1 MTTALTR
8 LNPFSSEFVDLHVT
22 SAPAPQERASPLAAQ
37 PPVGVVA
44 TGDNHLSAY
53 LPRLSPQRRAE
64 RRARLRAGFE
74 AAVTYA
80 IEKRARLFLQVGDLF
95 DTPTPSNEDRAFV
108 ASALARLA
116 RAGVLCAGIG
126 GNHDTPRMV
135 TEQGG
140 AAPQGVYEALNGMR
154 YFSRHDALVPCLYTI
169 GGVRIAL
176 AGLSN
181 NPVAPPGSDPLEGI
195 PIADEDDALGQAQVA
210 LLLLHAGVEGM
221 CRPSEGER
229 IVKRAS
235 IAALPPVFAGVVAGH
250 IHRFAHERLGQRVAV
265 VTGATERMEFGSGKG
280 GSGFVWLELDAT
292 GVRRVE
298 HVPVTEQ
305 PRADLLVPTA
315 RLWPGGVRRTRDDML
330 DDPRAD
336 ELDAQAAGGAN
347 AAGNQACGANDGDE
361 TLRAV
366 AGESGTTGGVGQ
378 NGHSH
383 AVDAIGQ
390 HWQTYLR
397 EPNDTSPLGIIKAA
411 LAEVCSSE
419 TMVRLRLSGPLTRD
433 QYHDLA
439 LRDVLLYGQ
448 QHAFS
453 FDLDTSEL
461 TLLRLDH
468 ARTAE
473 APRNERV
480 SPLTEVERVLEDR
493 LAHPERPD
501 ADWEREQREAAALL
515 RERLQSAMDREAGT

>member
-8 LNPFSSEFVDLHVT
+8 LNPFSTEFVELRVT
-22 SAPAPQERASPLAAQ
+22 HAPAPEELAAPLAAQ
-37 PPVGVVA
+37 QAIGVVA
-44 TGDNHLSAY
+44 TGDSHLSAY
-53 LPRLSPQRRAE
+53 LPRLSPRRRAE

-108 ASALARLA
+108 AAALARLA
-116 RAGVLCAGIG
+116 RADVLCAGIG

-140 AAPQGVYEALNGMR
+140 AAPQGVYEALHGMR
-154 YFSRHDALVPCLYTI
+154 YFSRHDAVVPCLYTI

-195 PIADEDDALGQAQVA
+195 PIVDEQAALGQAQIA
-210 LLLLHAGVEGM
+210 LLLLHAGIEGM

-229 IVKRAS
+229 IVKRSS

-250 IHRFAHERLGQRVAV
+250 IHRFAHERIGKRTAV

-280 GSGFVWLELDAT
+280 GSGFVWMELDAT

-298 HVPVTEQ
+298 HIAVTEQ

-315 RLWPGGVRRTRDDML
+315 RLWPGGARRVRDDEHAEHV
-330 DDPRAD
+330 DDGAHVAD
-336 ELDAQAAGGAN
+336 NQTGGI
-347 AAGNQACGANDGDE
+347 GAGDE
-361 TLRAV
+361 TLRGVASVSEWPAV
-366 AGESGTTGGVGQ
+366 EAR
-378 NGHSH
+378 NGH
-383 AVDAIGQ
+383 ARAIDASGQ
-390 HWQTYLR
+390 HWQAYVR
-397 EPNDTSPLGIIKAA
+397 EPEKTAPLDVIKEA
-411 LAEVCSSE
+411 LAEVCSPE

-433 QYHDLA
+433 QYHELA

-453 FDLDTSEL
+453 FDLDTSDL
-461 TLLRLDH
+461 TLLHLDR
-468 ARTAE
+468 ARTSE
-473 APRNERV
+473 ASRSARV
-480 SPLTEVERVLEDR
+480 SPLEEVERVLEER
-493 LAHPERPD
+493 LACPEERS
-501 ADWEREQREAAALL
+501 AEWEREQRDAAALL
-515 RERLQSAMDREAGT
+515 RDRLQSAMDREAGT

>member
-1 MTTALTR
+1 
-8 LNPFSSEFVDLHVT
+8 
-22 SAPAPQERASPLAAQ
+22 
-37 PPVGVVA
+37 
-44 TGDNHLSAY
+44 
-53 LPRLSPQRRAE
+53 
-64 RRARLRAGFE
+64 LRAGFE
-74 AAVTYA
+74 AAVNYA

-116 RAGVLCAGIG
+116 RADVLCAGIG

-154 YFSRHDALVPCLYTI
+154 YFSRHDAVVPYLYTI

-195 PIADEDDALGQAQVA
+195 PIVDEQDALGQAQIA
-210 LLLLHAGVEGM
+210 LLLLHAGIEGM

-229 IVKRAS
+229 IVKRS
-235 IAALPPVFAGVVAGH
+235 SVAALPPVFVGVVAGH
-250 IHRFAHERLGQRVAV
+250 IHRFAHERIGKRTAV

-280 GSGFVWLELDAT
+280 GSGFVWMELDAT

-298 HVPVTEQ
+298 HIAVAEQ

-315 RLWPGGVRRTRDDML
+315 RLWPGGVRWLRDDERAEHV
-330 DDPRAD
+330 DD
-336 ELDAQAAGGAN
+336 GATVTD
-347 AAGNQACGANDGDE
+347 NQAGEIGAGDE

-366 AGESGTTGGVGQ
+366 ASESEWPAGATG
-378 NGHSH
+378 NGHTR
-383 AVDAIGQ
+383 AIDASGQ
-390 HWQTYLR
+390 HWQAYVR
-397 EPNDTSPLGIIKAA
+397 EPENTAPLDVIKEA
-411 LAEVCSSE
+411 LAEVCSPE

-453 FDLDTSEL
+453 FDLDTSDL
-461 TLLRLDH
+461 MLLHLDR
-468 ARTAE
+468 ARSSE
-473 APRNERV
+473 APRSARV
-480 SPLTEVERVLEDR
+480 SPLEEVERVLEER
-493 LAHPERPD
+493 LARPD
-501 ADWEREQREAAALL
+501 ERSAEWEREQRDAASLL
-515 RERLQSAMDREAGT
+515 RDRLQSAMDREAGT

>member
-8 LNPFSSEFVDLHVT
+8 LNPFSSEFVDLQV
-22 SAPAPQERASPLAAQ
+22 APAPREGVSPQAAQ

-108 ASALARLA
+108 ATALARLA
-116 RAGVLCAGIG
+116 RAGVLCAGVG

-221 CRPSEGER
+221 CRPTEGER
-229 IVKRAS
+229 IVKRSS
-235 IAALPPVFAGVVAGH
+235 IAALPPVFAGVIAGH
-250 IHRFAHERLGQRVAV
+250 IHRFAHERIGQRVAV
-265 VTGATERMEFGSGKG
+265 VSGATERMEFGSGKG

-298 HVPVTEQ
+298 HVPVAEQ

-315 RLWPGGVRRTRDDML
+315 RLWPGGVRRMCDDML
-330 DDPRAD
+330 DGPRAD
-336 ELDAQAAGGAN
+336 GLGERVAGGAD
-347 AAGNQACGANDGDE
+347 AADHQSRGAGDE

-366 AGESGTTGGVGQ
+366 AGESGTPGTLGRAGQ
-378 NGHSH
+378 NGH
-383 AVDAIGQ
+383 ARAMDASGQ
-390 HWQTYLR
+390 HWQAYVS
-397 EPNDTSPLGIIKAA
+397 EPDATAPLEVIKEA
-411 LAEVCSSE
+411 LAEVCSPE

-453 FDLDTSEL
+453 FDLDTSDL

-473 APRNERV
+473 APGNERV

-493 LAHPERPD
+493 LAHPEQPGV
-501 ADWEREQREAAALL
+501 DWEREQRDAAALL
-515 RERLQSAMDREAGT
+515 RERLQGAMDREAGT

>member
-1 MTTALTR
+1 M
-8 LNPFSSEFVDLHVT
+8 
-22 SAPAPQERASPLAAQ
+22 
-37 PPVGVVA
+37 A

-74 AAVTYA
+74 ASVTYA

-95 DTPTPSNEDRAFV
+95 DTPTPSNEDRACV

-154 YFSRHDALVPCLYTI
+154 YFSRHDALIPCLYTI
-169 GGVRIAL
+169 GGVRIAI

-181 NPVAPPGSDPLEGI
+181 NPVAPPGSDPLAGI
-195 PIADEDDALGQAQVA
+195 PIADEDDALGQAQIA

-229 IVKRAS
+229 IVTRAS
-235 IAALPPVFAGVVAGH
+235 IEALPPVFVGVVAGH
-250 IHRFAHERLGQRVAV
+250 IHRFAHERIGKRVAV

-280 GSGFVWLELDAT
+280 GSGFAWLELDAH

-298 HVPVTEQ
+298 HVPVVEQ

-315 RLWPGGVRRTRDDML
+315 RLWPGGVQRVRDN
-330 DDPRAD
+330 A
-336 ELDAQAAGGAN
+336 LDACEGGVADGAHATGDQTGGASV
-347 AAGNQACGANDGDE
+347 GDE

-366 AGESGTTGGVGQ
+366 AGESGIPDGAAG
-378 NGHSH
+378 NGHSRPI
-383 AVDAIGQ
+383 DASGQ
-390 HWQTYLR
+390 HWQAYTR
-397 EPNDTSPLGIIKAA
+397 EPETTTPLDVIKEA
-411 LAEVCSSE
+411 LAQMCSPE

-448 QHAFS
+448 QHTFS
-453 FDLDTSEL
+453 FDLDTSGL
-461 TLLRLDH
+461 TLLHLDR
-468 ARTAE
+468 ARNNTA
-473 APRNERV
+473 ARNDRV
-480 SPLTEVERVLEDR
+480 SPLAEVERVLEER
-493 LAHPERPD
+493 LAHPEQLG
-501 ADWEREQREAAALL
+501 AEWEREQRDAAALL